1 MIDKGN
7 RRGVSELVK
16 LLDAHATWVVRT
28 KSGVIGNASSLR
40 AALDVAAR
48 KSNEKDPLDSIDS
61 VTRFDGTRIHI
72 PRRQARQ
79 LLQPNGTSLILSRSD
94 PPTLTERTRHS
105 WLGWAFSR
113 GKSANASSSRTEHTD
128 ISVPLGSAE
137 AD

>member
-7 RRGVSELVK
+7 RRGISELVK

-48 KSNEKDPLDSIDS
+48 KSHEKDPLDSIDS

-72 PRRQARQ
+72 PRWQARQ
-79 LLQPNGTSLILSRSD
+79 LLQPNGTSLLSRSD
-94 PPTLTERTRHS
+94 APTLTERTRRS
-105 WLGWAFSR
+105 WLGWPFPRA
-113 GKSANASSSRTEHTD
+113 KSANASGSRIKHADTSLPVG
-128 ISVPLGSAE
+128 SVE

>member
-7 RRGVSELVK
+7 RRRISELVK

-48 KSNEKDPLDSIDS
+48 KSHEKDPLDSIHS
-61 VTRFDGTRIHI
+61 ATRFDGTRIHV

-79 LLQPNGTSLILSRSD
+79 LLQANGTSAPR
-94 PPTLTERTRHS
+94 LTERRRRS
-105 WLGWAFSR
+105 WLGWVFPR
-113 GKSANASSSRTEHTD
+113 GKSGNASSSGVKDSD
-128 ISVPLGSAE
+128 ISVPLGSAQ

>member
-1 MIDKGN
+1 
-7 RRGVSELVK
+7 
-16 LLDAHATWVVRT
+16 VVRT
-28 KSGVIGNASSLR
+28 KSGGSTTASTLP
-40 AALDVAAR
+40 AGLEVAER
-48 KSNEKDPLDSIDS
+48 KSNEKDALDSIES
-61 VTRFDGTRIHI
+61 VTRVDGTRIHI
-72 PRRQARQ
+72 ARRQAQQ

>member
-79 LLQPNGTSLILSRSD
+79 LLQPNGTSAPRLA
-94 PPTLTERTRHS
+94 ERRRRS
-105 WLGWAFSR
+105 WLGWVIPR
-113 GKSANASSSRTEHTD
+113 GKSANASSSGTKHAD
-128 ISVPLGSAE
+128 ISVPLGRAE

>member
-48 KSNEKDPLDSIDS
+48 KSNE
-61 VTRFDGTRIHI
+61 TRIHI

-79 LLQPNGTSLILSRSD
+79 LLQPNGASLILSRSD

>member
-7 RRGVSELVK
+7 RRGISELVK

-48 KSNEKDPLDSIDS
+48 KSHEKDPLDSINS
-61 VTRFDGTRIHI
+61 VTRFEGTRIHI

-79 LLQPNGTSLILSRSD
+79 LLQRNGTSAPR
-94 PPTLTERTRHS
+94 LTDRTRHS
-105 WLGWAFSR
+105 WLGWPFSR
-113 GKSANASSSRTEHTD
+113 GKSAHASSSGIEHTD

>member
-79 LLQPNGTSLILSRSD
+79 LLQPNGASLLRPALEEIVD
-94 PPTLTERTRHS
+94 
-105 WLGWAFSR
+105 LG
-113 GKSANASSSRTEHTD
+113 H
-128 ISVPLGSAE
+128 PLVRL
-137 AD
+137 